1 MLGPRKPKH
10 VLTFDHHHQHHIHP
24 ATVTCCT
31 VKRMVSRILCFFSSH
46 LLNRFFVALRTLIG
60 SVKRADPFLE
70 DDAFVRLF
78 LHELGLTY

>member
-1 MLGPRKPKH
+1 
-10 VLTFDHHHQHHIHP
+10 
-24 ATVTCCT
+24 
-31 VKRMVSRILCFFSSH
+31 MVSRILCFFSSH